1 MPCVQAHVACA
12 DLSSRRQP
20 CARAGARLRAL
31 LRYCGPKPRK
41 RVCSGTRRSV
51 GLHFLASRGADCSI
65 EHRAPCVAARQPM
78 PFQMASPSSQCPAAG
93 SRARAWELLGCCR
106 PAKSRRHR
114 LSRPAFSGLAGP
126 SQEERPPTRMH
137 ARPHLCAFV
146 RLDTCMLAR
155 TPHSLARCTHARTHA
170 RTAATVRRRPRR
182 SGTKASVFFG
192 FQGMRVM
199 PRGIPLGWS
208 TRGMAGDTH
217 ALACIGWRIGSC
229 TADSTTQIRA
239 SIRGM
244 LP

>member
-31 LRYCGPKPRK
+31 LRYCGPKTRK
-41 RVCSGTRRSV
+41 RACSGTGRSV

-78 PFQMASPSSQCPAAG
+78 PFQMASPSSQCSAAG

-155 TPHSLARCTHARTHA
+155 TPHSLAQCTHAHTHA
-170 RTAATVRRRPRR
+170 HT
-182 SGTKASVFFG
+182 SGSGEDGSRHG
-192 FQGMRVM
+192 FVV
-199 PRGIPLGWS
+199 LLVLT
-208 TRGMAGDTH
+208 TRLWGMAACFAIGGSVSGVFRGVSDDAVH
-217 ALACIGWRIGSC
+217 SGWCGYPFSGRYQALCA
-229 TADSTTQIRA
+229 QV
-239 SIRGM
+239 
-244 LP
+244 

>member
-31 LRYCGPKPRK
+31 LRYCGPKTRK
-41 RVCSGTRRSV
+41 RACSGTGRSV

-78 PFQMASPSSQCPAAG
+78 PFQMASPSSQCSAAG

-146 RLDTCMLAR
+146 RLDPFMLAR
-155 TPHSLARCTHARTHA
+155 TAHSLALDALHHSAEHTPVLHRFAPHRDDCIDASRPKLTPAAKGEQPGPQPRSRQPRWRRA
-170 RTAATVRRRPRR
+170 AAT
-182 SGTKASVFFG
+182 
-192 FQGMRVM
+192 
-199 PRGIPLGWS
+199 
-208 TRGMAGDTH
+208 AG
-217 ALACIGWRIGSC
+217 
-229 TADSTTQIRA
+229 
-239 SIRGM
+239 
-244 LP
+244 